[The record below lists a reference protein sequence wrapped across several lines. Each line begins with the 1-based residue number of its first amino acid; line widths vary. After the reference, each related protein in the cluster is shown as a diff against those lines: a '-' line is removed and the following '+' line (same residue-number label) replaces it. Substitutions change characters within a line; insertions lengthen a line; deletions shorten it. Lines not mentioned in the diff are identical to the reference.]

1 MMGLILGR
9 PDRLMAG
16 IRQYTANKQDY
27 IGCMTQGTIVRNAT
41 RKWFE
46 PQHVRCSLFFG
57 SQVRV
62 GEECL
67 RNCLAPQPP
76 SSQLA
81 NVFASCRRALAT
93 ATTSPMRWGLCI
105 SCQAELSTWSPV
117 CQCISSGTS

>member
-46 PQHVRCSLFFG
+46 PQHVRYSL
-57 SQVRV
+57 
-62 GEECL
+62 L
-67 RNCLAPQPP
+67 LAPRSAWAKSVSAIAWRHSRLPLSLRMSLHPAGAPWRRQLLHPCVGAFVYPVRP
-76 SSQLA
+76 SYRPGRQSA
-81 NVFASCRRALAT
+81 NA
-93 ATTSPMRWGLCI
+93 
-105 SCQAELSTWSPV
+105 
-117 CQCISSGTS
+117 